1 MPLQKLRRSLDD
13 REEIEDKTKRSQG
26 RKENCL
32 VRVATRHARIAV
44 KLGIK
49 KRSCKQPKRTRQ
61 VLCAATGLDF
71 ELLFFKLTNYFVF
84 GRKLTEIVVQP
95 AVINKGLKL
104 L

>member
-13 REEIEDKTKRSQG
+13 RKEIEDKTKRSQG
-26 RKENCL
+26 RKGNCL
-32 VRVATRHARIAV
+32 LRVATRHARIAV

-71 ELLFFKLTNYFVF
+71 ELSIL
-84 GRKLTEIVVQP
+84 
-95 AVINKGLKL
+95 
-104 L
+104 